1 LPADAS
7 DQPPP
12 LDDDAV
18 DAPLLLAGAPSISP
32 EALDRGFGGD
42 ADRLRR
48 FVAMLQ
54 AALPAGTI
62 IVLRGS
68 TVAGTSYETGDAF
81 DAAGPGT
88 SDLDIVVIGEATME
102 LFEPDARLMGGIN
115 TLPLSDK
122 EPGIAPTL
130 EAARRAA
137 QAMVGRPVS
146 IQAMTSWFLFMRSIV
161 QDQPFAILAPE
172 V

>member
-1 LPADAS
+1 MPAGAS

-12 LDDDAV
+12 LDDDPV
-18 DAPLLLAGAPSISP
+18 DAPMLLTNAPSISP
-32 EALDRGFGGD
+32 EALERGFGGD

-48 FVAMLQ
+48 FVATLQ

-88 SDLDIVVIGEATME
+88 SDLDIVVIGDATME
-102 LFEPDARLMGGIN
+102 LFDNDARLMGGIN

-122 EPGIAPTL
+122 EPGIAPALDT
-130 EAARRAA
+130 ARRAA
-137 QAMVGRPVS
+137 QAIVGRPVS
-146 IQAMTSWFLFMRSIV
+146 IQAMTTWFLFMRSIV
-161 QDQPFAILAPE
+161 QDQPFAVLSPE
-172 V
+172 A